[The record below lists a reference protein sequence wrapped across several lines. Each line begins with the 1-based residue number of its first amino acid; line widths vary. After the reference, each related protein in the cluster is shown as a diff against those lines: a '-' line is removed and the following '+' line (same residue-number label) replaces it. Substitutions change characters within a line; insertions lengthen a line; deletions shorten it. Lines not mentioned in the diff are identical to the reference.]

1 MGSMGFEKLLTSFP
15 PALPSSSPPG
25 DAGLTSVDQSLPNYL
40 APQGAVE
47 SGKRKH
53 GRSSGMGFED
63 VKKMS
68 GKAK

>member
-1 MGSMGFEKLLTSFP
+1 M
-15 PALPSSSPPG
+15 
-25 DAGLTSVDQSLPNYL
+25 DQSLPNYL